1 MRSLEETPDRTTLD
15 RPAKRPRRQRRSA
28 SSAVVTLIATRSVL
42 PSPSTLPRRSCPLF
56 SPSLS
61 LCSVSVDAPC
71 LSALAHSFYLFGKT
85 HTQRTRRRAREWRET
100 ESFVS
105 AKCEC
110 SLNTRMHHPH
120 SLARPLP
127 QIYVV
132 FANVS
137 RSDPARRVLPP
148 SSRRSSRLLINLS
161 WKDRIREYMQM
172 ASHSCSLKV

>member
-61 LCSVSVDAPC
+61 LYSVPDAPC

-85 HTQRTRRRAREWRET
+85 HTRRGHGAREWRET

-105 AKCEC
+105 AKCVC

-120 SLARPLP
+120 SLARSL
-127 QIYVV
+127 
-132 FANVS
+132 
-137 RSDPARRVLPP
+137 ARL
-148 SSRRSSRLLINLS
+148 RRFMSYLRTFLALILLVGCYRRRLVG
-161 WKDRIREYMQM
+161 RRGF
-172 ASHSCSLKV
+172 